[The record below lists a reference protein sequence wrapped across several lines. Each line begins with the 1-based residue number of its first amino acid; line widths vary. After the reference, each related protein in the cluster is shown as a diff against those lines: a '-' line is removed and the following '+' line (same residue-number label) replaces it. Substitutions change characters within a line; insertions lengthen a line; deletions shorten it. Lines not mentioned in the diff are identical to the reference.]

1 LPSEGRPISFRKPA
15 LSGLLRHNLRARSM
29 RIRPGFSDALWIA
42 AGAAILLLILLVL
55 LFGKQPNPDAELVFK
70 AQRVDLVGRMQLGVA
85 SASEAEKSAVL
96 AITDQESQ
104 AFADQARA
112 STADVERERR
122 ELIELL
128 NRGGTQGEKDLL
140 GEFSQRFTEFQ
151 RIDNELLS
159 LAVKNTN
166 LKAYSLA
173 FGPAA
178 TALQEMNA
186 ALARLVAANADSS
199 EAKTMMPLAFG
210 AQVSALRIQ
219 TLLPP
224 HIAEESDEKMDE
236 LEALMAKED
245 TQVRKSLEGLA
256 AIPKFSRDPELAT
269 ATARYAEFS
278 NIRTQILPLSRE
290 NTNVRSLSISLN
302 QKRKVMLVCQA
313 ALSALQDAVL
323 AEPIAGTTYGTP
335 VRPR

>member
-1 LPSEGRPISFRKPA
+1 MKIKPRIS
-15 LSGLLRHNLRARSM
+15 
-29 RIRPGFSDALWIA
+29 DVLWMM
-42 AGAAILLLILLVL
+42 AGAAGLSIFMLVMVHFQKDRDPAGQL
-55 LFGKQPNPDAELVFK
+55 AFK
-70 AQRVDLVGRMQLGVA
+70 ARRADLVGGMQLDLA
-85 SASEAEKSAVL
+85 LASEAEKSAVL
-96 AITDQESQ
+96 AITDRDSQ
-104 AFADQARA
+104 TFADQARA
-112 STADVERERR
+112 ASGKVERERL
-122 ELIELL
+122 ELADLL
-128 NRGGTQGEKDLL
+128 TAGGTQGEKELL
-140 GEFSQRFTEFQ
+140 AQFTAAFAEFQ
-151 RIDNELLS
+151 RVDNDLLA

-166 LKAYSLA
+166 IKAYSLA

-178 TALQEMNA
+178 TALKEMIA
-186 ALARLVAANADSS
+186 ALDRLVTANADSP
-199 EAKTMMPLAFG
+199 EARTMMPLAFG

-224 HIAEESDEKMDE
+224 HIAEESDERMDE

-245 TQVRKSLEGLA
+245 TQVRKSLDGLA
-256 AIPKFSRDPELAT
+256 AIPKFSRDPELAA

-313 ALSALQDAVL
+313 ALSALQEAIL

>member
-1 LPSEGRPISFRKPA
+1 MKIKPSI
-15 LSGLLRHNLRARSM
+15 N
-29 RIRPGFSDALWIA
+29 DVLWMV
-42 AGAAILLLILLVL
+42 AGAAGLSIFMLVMVHFRKDQDPAAQL
-55 LFGKQPNPDAELVFK
+55 AFK
-70 AQRVDLVGRMQLGVA
+70 AQRVDLVGRMQLDLA
-85 SASEAEKSAVL
+85 LASEAEKSAVL
-96 AITDQESQ
+96 AITDQDSQ
-104 AFADQARA
+104 TFADQARA
-112 STADVERERR
+112 GSGKVERERR
-122 ELIELL
+122 ELAELL
-128 NRGGTQGEKDLL
+128 TTGGTRGEKELL
-140 GEFSQRFTEFQ
+140 VQFTAAFAEFQ
-151 RIDNELLS
+151 RVDGDLLA

-199 EAKTMMPLAFG
+199 EARTMMPLAFG

-313 ALSALQDAVL
+313 VLSALQEAIL